1 VDATDNHRLGWVGYR
16 IGQPVIAQDS
26 FPATGTT
33 GQFAFSGVV
42 APAWVGTPPLRVFVR
57 DSAGNEATNDFPLQL
72 RVLDAVRTPFRTAAG
87 VAGIQDV
94 AYDAKRDALYVMHT
108 FSIDVLPLPTMAYAT
123 PITTPELRG
132 GHMDL
137 TPSAD
142 SLVFA
147 NQVVS
152 DSVFVVLAT
161 VDLTQPVRSLQTV
174 HLKRAVDTDNNPIE
188 TGVAAANKAFVP
200 IIDNSGNGEFDEL
213 DFATQAQQR
222 RSDAGDAGNIP
233 TFTRLVP
240 SGDRQHMA
248 VVWDNRGQI
257 YSAVGDSFSGVATL
271 PASALATGAASADQT
286 GTRYLLSGYLLDQN
300 LALLRTF
307 DYPSSPSFPNT
318 AVISALSPD
327 GATAYFC
334 QTVDGTTDRALILK
348 VRASDGVVL
357 QRILMPALLSPLLA
371 LPDGL
376 RLVGFARDNGVY
388 VVDLP

>member
-1 VDATDNHRLGWVGYR
+1 MMRTC
-16 IGQPVIAQDS
+16 
-26 FPATGTT
+26 T
-33 GQFAFSGVV
+33 FSGVV
-42 APAWVGTPPLRVFVR
+42 APTWVGTQTLRVFVR
-57 DSAGNEATNDFPLQL
+57 DSSGNEAANDFPLQL

-87 VAGIQDV
+87 AGGIQDFAYV
-94 AYDAKRDALYVMHT
+94 ATRDALYVMHT
-108 FSIDVLPLPTMAYAT
+108 FSIDVLPLATMTYGT

-161 VDLTQPVRSLQTV
+161 VDLTQPVRAVQTV
-174 HLKRAVDTDNNPIE
+174 HVNRAVQADNWAIE
-188 TGVAAANKAFVP
+188 TGVTASNKAFIP
-200 IIDNSGNGEFDEL
+200 IIDGSGNGEFDEL
-213 DFATQAQQR
+213 DFATQAQLR
-222 RSDAGDAGNIP
+222 RSAAGDAGNIP
-233 TFTRLVP
+233 TFTLLLP

-257 YSAVGDSFSGVATL
+257 YAAVGDSFSAVATL

-300 LALLRTF
+300 LALLRSF
-307 DYPSSPSFPNT
+307 DYPSSPGYPNT

-327 GATAYFC
+327 GAAAYFA
-334 QTVDGTTDRALILK
+334 QNVDGTTDRALIVK

-357 QRILMPALLSPLLA
+357 QRILLPALLSPLLA

-376 RLVGFARDNGVY
+376 RLVGFARDNSVY
-388 VVDLP
+388 VVQLQ